1 MPDTE
6 KAAKADA
13 EEKTTSGRQSPLTLN
28 VPGQQTAPKGTASGN
43 TQGRS
48 SRQTSPA
55 RLSTELTLKVRS
67 QMSRVNTIKLIADA
81 KVIDP
86 ESTSLGEVKAA
97 LSQLEEL
104 HKAFLKEHAYFE
116 ITWPEAYLDH
126 EYFADNIHEKEAH
139 LVISAKLLLN
149 KHSKLNDVEKLHY
162 LRGCVQGTAEQL
174 IRGLPLTGDSL
185 QPSWDLLTSR
195 FENKRLIIQA
205 HFDSLFN
212 LTPASPKNAASL
224 IQLVTTVSEVD
235 RALKSLG
242 IAKHMWD
249 CLLVHHV
256 SRFLDRNTRV
266 AWETS
271 LGSSHE
277 YPRFTQL
284 EAFLNARA
292 RALERVEATSSPSG
306 HSLGVTPSSSKSAM
320 KGVTAHQASAP
331 ATSQTTPQG

>member
-1 MPDTE
+1 MPETE

-28 VPGQQTAPKGTASGN
+28 VPGQQTAPKGTPSGN

-48 SRQTSPA
+48 SRQTSPT
-55 RLSTELTLKVRS
+55 RLSTELTL
-67 QMSRVNTIKLIADA
+67 
-81 KVIDP
+81 
-86 ESTSLGEVKAA
+86 
-97 LSQLEEL
+97 
-104 HKAFLKEHAYFE
+104 
-116 ITWPEAYLDH
+116 
-126 EYFADNIHEKEAH
+126 
-139 LVISAKLLLN
+139 

-162 LRGCVQGTAEQL
+162 LRGCVQGIAEQL

-292 RALERVEATSSPSG
+292 RALEKVEATPSPSG
-306 HSLGVTPSSSKSAM
+306 HSLEVTPSSSKSAI
-320 KGVTAHQASAP
+320 KRVTAHKVSAP